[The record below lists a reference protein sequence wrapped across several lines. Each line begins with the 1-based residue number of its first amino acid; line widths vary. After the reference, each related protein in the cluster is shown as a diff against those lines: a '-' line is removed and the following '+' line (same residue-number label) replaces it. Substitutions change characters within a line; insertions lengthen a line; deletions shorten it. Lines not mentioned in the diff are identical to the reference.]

1 MGVQF
6 RHPLT
11 SIKGDK
17 FNPSLVCRCGVGP
30 HAHCLTLQTR
40 TPDTLKFLVSRG
52 LLQPEKQFQRLC
64 INFVKKDLGGG
75 GEEGGWVGG
84 GGAVELVSCFRII
97 QLVLNNKN
105 GNH

>member
-6 RHPLT
+6 HHPPT

-40 TPDTLKFLVSRG
+40 TRDTLKFLVSRG

-75 GEEGGWVGG
+75 GEERGWGG
-84 GGAVELVSCFRII
+84 GRG
-97 QLVLNNKN
+97 
-105 GNH
+105 G

>member
-6 RHPLT
+6 CQPPT

-52 LLQPEKQFQRLC
+52 LLQPEKQFQRFFL
-64 INFVKKDLGGG
+64 IF
-75 GEEGGWVGG
+75 
-84 GGAVELVSCFRII
+84 
-97 QLVLNNKN
+97 
-105 GNH
+105 